1 MARPAPRPAP
11 LLRTLALVA
20 ALAAGAASAQ
30 GGNDAPLERLGERD
44 LRRFAEATAAHPGL
58 RAAAASTEAAR
69 LRVAAVHAPITLS
82 VAYEYRRLTVDPA
95 TDPLPPPFDELFAV
109 DETSDSL
116 TLSAAL
122 RPFLVGDLRDLGDT
136 RLADLERSELALRE
150 TRAGLEAQA
159 VNAAVG
165 VLLGERA
172 VRLAGEGVALA
183 RRTAEATELRWRQ
196 GAATELERRRAALR
210 VDDAERARAAAL
222 RQVQSADDALT
233 RLVGA
238 ARLRAIPDLEPRYD
252 VPPELIRASL
262 DVAMAE
268 LALRSQSRA
277 LLPTVQAGYTWLFA
291 DDGGSLTLGLE
302 SRTLQPS
309 LSYATGGG
317 GPGGGIGG
325 LGGIGGAGGIPEGA
339 FPTVRGAFSI
349 GVSWTFSPQAA
360 LERDAAASTV
370 EAAAGALAAA
380 HDRAQAQRQALESGL
395 AGAEEMLALARL
407 ELDLV
412 RDERRA
418 AETRFE
424 AGLIG
429 PIELDG
435 ARLAEE
441 QAELD
446 LQRASAERL
455 GAVLDFYTTYAIPLS
470 EVLP

>member
-1 MARPAPRPAP
+1 MPRPAP

-30 GGNDAPLERLGERD
+30 GAAEASLEGLGALD
-44 LRRFAEATAAHPGL
+44 LLRFAQATTTHPGL

-82 VAYEYRRLTVDPA
+82 VAYEYRRLTIDPA

-116 TLSAAL
+116 TLSAAF

-136 RLADLERSELALRE
+136 RLAELERSELALRE

-183 RRTAEATELRWRQ
+183 RRTAEATELRWQQ
-196 GAATELERRRAALR
+196 GSATELERRRAALR
-210 VDDAERARAAAL
+210 VDDAERAQAAAL
-222 RQVQSADDALT
+222 RQVQNADDALT
-233 RLVGA
+233 RLVGT

-268 LALRSQSRA
+268 LALRAQSRA

-317 GPGGGIGG
+317 GLGGGLGGGG
-325 LGGIGGAGGIPEGA
+325 LGGIGGTGGIPDGA
-339 FPTVRGAFSI
+339 IPTVRGAFSI

-380 HDRAQAQRQALESGL
+380 HDRAQAQRRALESGL

-418 AETRFE
+418 AEARFE
-424 AGLIG
+424 SGLIG
-429 PIELDG
+429 PLELDA

-446 LQRASAERL
+446 LQRASADRL
-455 GAVLDFYTTYAIPLS
+455 GAVLDFYTTYAIALS